1 VSQDG
6 PALQATYTRPVIP
19 CAKKDGSLVFIADDW
34 GGNRVRMLSTVD
46 NMVTTVID
54 GMASPWQMAFNA
66 AEDKLFV
73 VEREQSNRPILFYV
87 LSQATNWVQ
96 REIYYDQP
104 DSTGRYIASDMGAA
118 GLTADD
124 TYVYMLSKTRLI
136 RIDQITKE
144 VQCIGEKIMA
154 QTWSY
159 PVFNRK
165 DRKLYIVS
173 NEEARVYRV
182 DPYHIPD
189 PNPNPEGS
197 DIPWI
202 TANDREH
209 IAGMSPGSPIEG
221 NGKSIRF
228 GVLETP
234 SNFDE
239 DGNLYLP
246 DTRNHVIWKLD
257 PELNGTI
264 IAGMA
269 GSSGYKDGV
278 PLEAQFKSPYG
289 LSITLDGL
297 IYVGDQGNKLIRCI
311 AIQ

>member
-34 GGNRVRMLSTVD
+34 GGNKVRMLSTVD

-54 GMASPWQMAFNA
+54 GMSYPWQMAFNA
-66 AEDKLFV
+66 AEDRLFV
-73 VEREQSNRPILFYV
+73 VERESSHRPVLFYA

-96 REIYYDQP
+96 REIYYDRP
-104 DSTGRYIASDMGAA
+104 DSTGRYIASDMNAA

-124 TYVYMLSKTRLI
+124 TYVYMLSRTRMI
-136 RIDQITKE
+136 RIDQITKKVE
-144 VQCIGEKIMA
+144 CIGENIMA
-154 QTWSY
+154 NSWSY
-159 PVFNRK
+159 PVFNKK
-165 DRKLYIVS
+165 DRKIYIVS
-173 NEEARVYRV
+173 FDEARVYRV
-182 DPYHIPD
+182 DPYYI
-189 PNPNPEGS
+189 PEGRKT
-197 DIPWI
+197 PWI

-209 IAGMSPGSPIEG
+209 IAGMSSGSPIEG

-228 GVLETP
+228 GVIEVP
-234 SNFDE
+234 DFDE
-239 DGNLYLP
+239 EGNLYIP
-246 DTRNHVIWKLD
+246 DDGNHVIWKLD

-269 GSSGYKDGV
+269 GSAGYKDGV
-278 PLEAQFKSPYG
+278 PLEAQFNTPYG
-289 LSITLDGL
+289 LSVTRDGL